1 MKTSRKLS
9 NTREKWQ
16 YCQKFRIACLDSD
29 RIVLT
34 LYGKS
39 GNIAK
44 KNCITKGIMQI
55 KRDFYLQ
62 QLVDGKQNGLIK
74 IVTGIRRCGKSFLLF
89 KLFRQY
95 LLDVGVDSDHIIQI
109 ALDDIENANL
119 REPLPLYKCIKAKMT
134 DEELYYILLD
144 EVQLVPR
151 FEEVLNSLLRID
163 NADVY
168 VTGSN
173 SKFLSSDIITE
184 FRGRGDEIHLYPLS
198 LSEYCEGTGLSPA
211 EAWKD
216 YYTYGGLPHTL
227 SLGTEKKKIDYLNNL
242 FESVYLIDILERQRI
257 KNKAEFEEL
266 VKIIASGIGA
276 PTNPTKLENTF
287 KSVKK
292 VNIDSVTI
300 SRYLG
305 YMQDAFLIEKAERYD
320 VKGKKYIGSLAKY
333 YFTDIGLRNAI
344 LGLRQQEETHIM
356 ENIIYNE
363 LRRRGCKVDVGM
375 VEQRFVD
382 NDGKWQRKQLEVDF
396 VVNEGNQRYYI
407 QSALALPD
415 EEKRKQEMG
424 SLLRINDSFKKIIIV
439 KDDIKP
445 WRDENGILTMGLLD
459 FLMNADSLEL

>member
-1 MKTSRKLS
+1 
-9 NTREKWQ
+9 
-16 YCQKFRIACLDSD
+16 
-29 RIVLT
+29 
-34 LYGKS
+34 
-39 GNIAK
+39 
-44 KNCITKGIMQI
+44 MQI
-55 KRDFYLQ
+55 KREFYLQ
-62 QLVDGKQNGLIK
+62 QLIDGKQNGLIK

-89 KLFRQY
+89 KLFKQH
-95 LLDVGVDSDHIIQI
+95 LLKAGVDAEHIIQI
-109 ALDDIENANL
+109 ALDDIESADL
-119 REPLPLYKCIKAKMT
+119 REPLTLYKCIKAKMK
-134 DEELYYILLD
+134 DDDLYYILLD

-151 FEEVLNSLLRID
+151 FEDVLNSLLRID

-216 YYTYGGLPHTL
+216 YYTYGGLPHILTL
-227 SLGTEKKKIDYLNNL
+227 ETEKKKFDYLDNL

-276 PTNPTKLENTF
+276 PTNPAKLANTF
-287 KSVKK
+287 KSVKN
-292 VNIDSVTI
+292 VNIDPTTI
-300 SRYLG
+300 NRYLG
-305 YMQDAFLIEKAERYD
+305 YMQDAFLIEKSERYD

-333 YFTDIGLRNAI
+333 YYSDLGLRNVI
-344 LGLRQQEETHIM
+344 LGLRQQEESHIM

-382 NDGKWQRKQLEVDF
+382 DDGKWKRKQLEVDF
-396 VVNEGNQRYYI
+396 VVNQGNQRYYI
-407 QSALALPD
+407 QSALALPNED
-415 EEKRKQEMG
+415 KRKQEMG
-424 SLLRINDSFKKIIIV
+424 SLLRINDSFKKMIIV

-459 FLMNADSLEL
+459 FLMNADSLEQ

>member
-1 MKTSRKLS
+1 
-9 NTREKWQ
+9 
-16 YCQKFRIACLDSD
+16 
-29 RIVLT
+29 
-34 LYGKS
+34 
-39 GNIAK
+39 
-44 KNCITKGIMQI
+44 MQI

-62 QLVDGKQNGLIK
+62 HLVDGKQNGLIK

-95 LLDVGVDSDHIIQI
+95 LLDVGVDSGHIIQL
-109 ALDDIENANL
+109 ALDDIENADL
-119 REPLPLYKCIKAKMT
+119 REPLTLYKCIKAKIT
-134 DEELYYILLD
+134 DNELYYILLD
-144 EVQLVPR
+144 EIQLVPR
-151 FEEVLNSLLRID
+151 FEEVLNSLLRIE
-163 NADVY
+163 NTDVY

-211 EAWKD
+211 DAWKD
-216 YYTYGGLPHTL
+216 YYTYGGLPHIL

-257 KNKAEFEEL
+257 KNKAKFEEL

-305 YMQDAFLIEKAERYD
+305 YMQDAFLIEKAEKYD

-333 YFTDIGLRNAI
+333 YFTDIGLRNVI
-344 LGLRQQEETHIM
+344 LRLRQQEETHIM

-396 VVNEGNQRYYI
+396 VANEGNQRYYI

-424 SLLRINDSFKKIIIV
+424 SLLRINDSFKKIIII

-459 FLMNADSLEL
+459 FLINADSLKQ

>member
-1 MKTSRKLS
+1 
-9 NTREKWQ
+9 
-16 YCQKFRIACLDSD
+16 
-29 RIVLT
+29 
-34 LYGKS
+34 
-39 GNIAK
+39 
-44 KNCITKGIMQI
+44 MQI
-55 KRDFYLQ
+55 KREFYLQ
-62 QLVDGKQNGLIK
+62 QLIDGKQNGLIK

-89 KLFRQY
+89 KLFKQH
-95 LLDVGVDSDHIIQI
+95 LLKAGVDAEHIIQI
-109 ALDDIENANL
+109 ALDDIESADL
-119 REPLPLYKCIKAKMT
+119 REPLTLYKCIKAKMK
-134 DEELYYILLD
+134 DDDLYYILLD

-151 FEEVLNSLLRID
+151 FEDVLNSLLRID

-198 LSEYCEGTGLSPA
+198 LSEYCEGTDLSPA

-216 YYTYGGLPHTL
+216 YYTYGGLPHILTL
-227 SLGTEKKKIDYLNNL
+227 ETEKKKFDYLDNL

-276 PTNPTKLENTF
+276 PTNPAKLANTF
-287 KSVKK
+287 KSVKN
-292 VNIDSVTI
+292 VNIDPTTI
-300 SRYLG
+300 NRYLG
-305 YMQDAFLIEKAERYD
+305 YMQDAFLIEKSERYD

-333 YFTDIGLRNAI
+333 YYSDLGLRNVI

-382 NDGKWQRKQLEVDF
+382 DDGKWKRKQLEVDF
-396 VVNEGNQRYYI
+396 VVNQGNQRYYI
-407 QSALALPD
+407 QSALALPNED
-415 EEKRKQEMG
+415 KRKQEMG
-424 SLLRINDSFKKIIIV
+424 SLLRINDSFKKMIIV

-459 FLMNADSLEL
+459 FLMNADSLEQ

>member
-1 MKTSRKLS
+1 
-9 NTREKWQ
+9 
-16 YCQKFRIACLDSD
+16 
-29 RIVLT
+29 
-34 LYGKS
+34 
-39 GNIAK
+39 
-44 KNCITKGIMQI
+44 MQI

-119 REPLPLYKCIKAKMT
+119 REPLPLYKCIKANMT

-198 LSEYCEGTGLSPA
+198 LSEFCEGTGLSPA

-242 FESVYLIDILERQRI
+242 FESVYLIDILERHRI

-292 VNIDSVTI
+292 INIDSVTI

-459 FLMNADSLEL
+459 FLMNADSLEQ

>member
-1 MKTSRKLS
+1 
-9 NTREKWQ
+9 
-16 YCQKFRIACLDSD
+16 
-29 RIVLT
+29 
-34 LYGKS
+34 
-39 GNIAK
+39 
-44 KNCITKGIMQI
+44 MQI
-55 KRDFYLQ
+55 KREFYLQ
-62 QLVDGKQNGLIK
+62 QLIDGKQNGLIK

-89 KLFRQY
+89 KLFKQH
-95 LLDVGVDSDHIIQI
+95 LLKAGVDAEHIIQI
-109 ALDDIENANL
+109 ALDDIESADL
-119 REPLPLYKCIKAKMT
+119 REPLTLYKCIKAKMK
-134 DEELYYILLD
+134 DDDLYYILLD

-151 FEEVLNSLLRID
+151 FEDVLNSLLRID

-216 YYTYGGLPHTL
+216 YYTYGGLPHILTL
-227 SLGTEKKKIDYLNNL
+227 ETEKKKFDYLDNL

-276 PTNPTKLENTF
+276 PTNPAKLANTF
-287 KSVKK
+287 KSVKN
-292 VNIDSVTI
+292 VNIDPTTI
-300 SRYLG
+300 DRYLG
-305 YMQDAFLIEKAERYD
+305 YMQDAFLIEKSERYD

-333 YFTDIGLRNAI
+333 YYSDLGLRNVI

-382 NDGKWQRKQLEVDF
+382 DDGKWKRKQLEVDF
-396 VVNEGNQRYYI
+396 VVNQGNQRYYI
-407 QSALALPD
+407 QSALALPNED
-415 EEKRKQEMG
+415 KRKQEMG
-424 SLLRINDSFKKIIIV
+424 SLLRINDSFKKMIIV

-459 FLMNADSLEL
+459 FLMNADSLEQ

>member
-1 MKTSRKLS
+1 
-9 NTREKWQ
+9 
-16 YCQKFRIACLDSD
+16 
-29 RIVLT
+29 
-34 LYGKS
+34 
-39 GNIAK
+39 
-44 KNCITKGIMQI
+44 MQI
-55 KRDFYLQ
+55 KREFYLQ
-62 QLVDGKQNGLIK
+62 QLINGKQNGLIK

-89 KLFRQY
+89 KLFKQH
-95 LLDVGVDSDHIIQI
+95 LLKAGVDAEHIIQI
-109 ALDDIENANL
+109 ALDDIESADL
-119 REPLPLYKCIKAKMT
+119 REPLTLYKCIKAKMK
-134 DEELYYILLD
+134 DDDLYYILLD

-151 FEEVLNSLLRID
+151 FEDVLNSLLRID

-216 YYTYGGLPHTL
+216 YYTYGGLPHILTL
-227 SLGTEKKKIDYLNNL
+227 ETEKKKFDYLDNL

-276 PTNPTKLENTF
+276 PTNPAKLANTF
-287 KSVKK
+287 KSVKN
-292 VNIDSVTI
+292 VNIDPTTI
-300 SRYLG
+300 DRYLG
-305 YMQDAFLIEKAERYD
+305 YMQDAFLIEKSERYD
-320 VKGKKYIGSLAKY
+320 VKEKKYIGSLAKY
-333 YFTDIGLRNAI
+333 YYSDLGLRNVI

-382 NDGKWQRKQLEVDF
+382 DDGKWKRKQLEVDF
-396 VVNEGNQRYYI
+396 VVNQGNQRYYI
-407 QSALALPD
+407 QSALALPNED
-415 EEKRKQEMG
+415 KRKQEMG
-424 SLLRINDSFKKIIIV
+424 SLLRINDSFKKMIIV

-459 FLMNADSLEL
+459 FLMNADSLEQ

>member
-1 MKTSRKLS
+1 
-9 NTREKWQ
+9 
-16 YCQKFRIACLDSD
+16 
-29 RIVLT
+29 
-34 LYGKS
+34 
-39 GNIAK
+39 
-44 KNCITKGIMQI
+44 MQI

-227 SLGTEKKKIDYLNNL
+227 SVSTEKKKIDYLNNL
-242 FESVYLIDILERQRI
+242 FESVYLIDILERHRI

-363 LRRRGCKVDVGM
+363 LLRRRCKVDVGM

-459 FLMNADSLEL
+459 FLMNADSLEQ

>member
-1 MKTSRKLS
+1 
-9 NTREKWQ
+9 
-16 YCQKFRIACLDSD
+16 
-29 RIVLT
+29 
-34 LYGKS
+34 
-39 GNIAK
+39 
-44 KNCITKGIMQI
+44 MQI

-119 REPLPLYKCIKAKMT
+119 REPLPLYKCIKANMT

-242 FESVYLIDILERQRI
+242 FESVYLIDILERHRI

-292 VNIDSVTI
+292 INIDSVTI

-320 VKGKKYIGSLAKY
+320 IKGKKYIGSLAKY

-396 VVNEGNQRYYI
+396 VVNDGNQRYYI

-459 FLMNADSLEL
+459 FLMNADSLEQ

>member
-1 MKTSRKLS
+1 MK
-9 NTREKWQ
+9 
-16 YCQKFRIACLDSD
+16 
-29 RIVLT
+29 
-34 LYGKS
+34 
-39 GNIAK
+39 
-44 KNCITKGIMQI
+44 I

-227 SLGTEKKKIDYLNNL
+227 SLGTEQKKIDYLNNL

-266 VKIIASGIGA
+266 VKIIASGIGT

-424 SLLRINDSFKKIIIV
+424 SLLRIHDSFKKIIIV

>member
-1 MKTSRKLS
+1 
-9 NTREKWQ
+9 
-16 YCQKFRIACLDSD
+16 
-29 RIVLT
+29 
-34 LYGKS
+34 
-39 GNIAK
+39 
-44 KNCITKGIMQI
+44 MQI

-216 YYTYGGLPHTL
+216 YYTYGGLPHIL

-276 PTNPTKLENTF
+276 LTNPTKLENTF

-363 LRRRGCKVDVGM
+363 LRRRGCKIDIGM

-415 EEKRKQEMG
+415 EDKRKQEMG

-445 WRDENGILTMGLLD
+445 WRDENGILTIGLLD
-459 FLMNADSLEL
+459 FLINTDSLEQ

>member
-1 MKTSRKLS
+1 MK
-9 NTREKWQ
+9 
-16 YCQKFRIACLDSD
+16 
-29 RIVLT
+29 
-34 LYGKS
+34 
-39 GNIAK
+39 
-44 KNCITKGIMQI
+44 I

-62 QLVDGKQNGLIK
+62 QLVDGKQNGLVK

-119 REPLPLYKCIKAKMT
+119 REPLSLYKCIKAKMT

-227 SLGTEKKKIDYLNNL
+227 SLGTEQKKIDYLNNL
-242 FESVYLIDILERQRI
+242 FESVYLIDILERHRI

-266 VKIIASGIGA
+266 VKIIASGIGT

-424 SLLRINDSFKKIIIV
+424 SLLRIHDSFKKIIIV

>member
-1 MKTSRKLS
+1 MK
-9 NTREKWQ
+9 
-16 YCQKFRIACLDSD
+16 
-29 RIVLT
+29 
-34 LYGKS
+34 
-39 GNIAK
+39 
-44 KNCITKGIMQI
+44 I

-62 QLVDGKQNGLIK
+62 QLVDGKQNGLVK

-119 REPLPLYKCIKAKMT
+119 REPLSLYKCIKAKMT

-227 SLGTEKKKIDYLNNL
+227 SLATEQKKIDYLNNL

-292 VNIDSVTI
+292 INIDSVTI

-320 VKGKKYIGSLAKY
+320 VKGKKHIGSLAKY

-459 FLMNADSLEL
+459 FLMNADSLEQ

>member
-1 MKTSRKLS
+1 
-9 NTREKWQ
+9 
-16 YCQKFRIACLDSD
+16 
-29 RIVLT
+29 
-34 LYGKS
+34 
-39 GNIAK
+39 
-44 KNCITKGIMQI
+44 MQI

-119 REPLPLYKCIKAKMT
+119 REPLPLYKCIKANMT

-242 FESVYLIDILERQRI
+242 FESVYLVDILERQRI

-292 VNIDSVTI
+292 INIDSVTI

-320 VKGKKYIGSLAKY
+320 VKGKKHIGSLAKY

>member
-1 MKTSRKLS
+1 
-9 NTREKWQ
+9 
-16 YCQKFRIACLDSD
+16 
-29 RIVLT
+29 
-34 LYGKS
+34 
-39 GNIAK
+39 
-44 KNCITKGIMQI
+44 MQI

-119 REPLPLYKCIKAKMT
+119 REPLPLYKCIKANMT

-242 FESVYLIDILERQRI
+242 FESVYLIDILERHRI

-292 VNIDSVTI
+292 INIDSVTI

-396 VVNEGNQRYYI
+396 VVNEGNHRYYI

-459 FLMNADSLEL
+459 FLMNADSLEQ

>member
-1 MKTSRKLS
+1 
-9 NTREKWQ
+9 
-16 YCQKFRIACLDSD
+16 
-29 RIVLT
+29 
-34 LYGKS
+34 
-39 GNIAK
+39 
-44 KNCITKGIMQI
+44 MQI

-119 REPLPLYKCIKAKMT
+119 REPLPLYKCIKANMT

-151 FEEVLNSLLRID
+151 FEEVSNSLLRID

-242 FESVYLIDILERQRI
+242 FESVYLIDILERHRI

-292 VNIDSVTI
+292 INIDSVTI

-459 FLMNADSLEL
+459 FLMNADSLEQ

>member
-1 MKTSRKLS
+1 MT
-9 NTREKWQ
+9 
-16 YCQKFRIACLDSD
+16 
-29 RIVLT
+29 
-34 LYGKS
+34 G
-39 GNIAK
+39 
-44 KNCITKGIMQI
+44 GIMQI

-62 QLVDGKQNGLIK
+62 QLVDGKQNGLVK

-227 SLGTEKKKIDYLNNL
+227 SLGTEQKKIDYLNNL

-266 VKIIASGIGA
+266 VKIIASGIGT

-424 SLLRINDSFKKIIIV
+424 SLLRIHDSFKKIIIV

>member
-1 MKTSRKLS
+1 
-9 NTREKWQ
+9 
-16 YCQKFRIACLDSD
+16 
-29 RIVLT
+29 
-34 LYGKS
+34 
-39 GNIAK
+39 
-44 KNCITKGIMQI
+44 MQI

-119 REPLPLYKCIKAKMT
+119 REPLPLYKCIKANMT

-227 SLGTEKKKIDYLNNL
+227 SLGTEQKKIDYLNNL
-242 FESVYLIDILERQRI
+242 FESVYLIDILERHRI

-266 VKIIASGIGA
+266 VKIIASGIGT

-292 VNIDSVTI
+292 INIDSVTI

-459 FLMNADSLEL
+459 FLMNADSLEQ

>member
-1 MKTSRKLS
+1 
-9 NTREKWQ
+9 
-16 YCQKFRIACLDSD
+16 
-29 RIVLT
+29 
-34 LYGKS
+34 
-39 GNIAK
+39 
-44 KNCITKGIMQI
+44 MQI

-119 REPLPLYKCIKAKMT
+119 REPLTLYKCIKTKMT

-382 NDGKWQRKQLEVDF
+382 NDGKWQRKRLEVDF

-459 FLMNADSLEL
+459 FLMGDYIRQYP

>member
-1 MKTSRKLS
+1 MK
-9 NTREKWQ
+9 
-16 YCQKFRIACLDSD
+16 
-29 RIVLT
+29 
-34 LYGKS
+34 
-39 GNIAK
+39 
-44 KNCITKGIMQI
+44 I

-62 QLVDGKQNGLIK
+62 QLVDGKQNGLVK

-119 REPLPLYKCIKAKMT
+119 REPLSLYKCIKAKMT

-266 VKIIASGIGA
+266 VKIIASGIGT

-424 SLLRINDSFKKIIIV
+424 SLLRIHDSFKKIIIV
-439 KDDIKP
+439 KGDIKP

>member
-1 MKTSRKLS
+1 
-9 NTREKWQ
+9 
-16 YCQKFRIACLDSD
+16 
-29 RIVLT
+29 
-34 LYGKS
+34 
-39 GNIAK
+39 
-44 KNCITKGIMQI
+44 MQI

-119 REPLPLYKCIKAKMT
+119 REPLPLYKCIKANMT

-242 FESVYLIDILERQRI
+242 FESVYLIDILERHRI

-292 VNIDSVTI
+292 INIDSVTI

-344 LGLRQQEETHIM
+344 LGLRQQEENHIM

-459 FLMNADSLEL
+459 FLMNADSLEQ

>member
-1 MKTSRKLS
+1 
-9 NTREKWQ
+9 
-16 YCQKFRIACLDSD
+16 
-29 RIVLT
+29 
-34 LYGKS
+34 
-39 GNIAK
+39 
-44 KNCITKGIMQI
+44 MQI
-55 KRDFYLQ
+55 KREFYLQ
-62 QLVDGKQNGLIK
+62 QLINGKQNGLIK

-89 KLFRQY
+89 KLFKQH
-95 LLDVGVDSDHIIQI
+95 LLKAGVDAEHIIQI
-109 ALDDIENANL
+109 ALDDIESADL
-119 REPLPLYKCIKAKMT
+119 REPLTLYKCIKAKMK
-134 DEELYYILLD
+134 DDDLYYILLD

-151 FEEVLNSLLRID
+151 FEDVLNSLLRID

-216 YYTYGGLPHTL
+216 YYTYGGLPHILTL
-227 SLGTEKKKIDYLNNL
+227 ETEKKKFDYLDNL

-276 PTNPTKLENTF
+276 PTNPAKLANTF
-287 KSVKK
+287 KSVKN
-292 VNIDSVTI
+292 VNIDPTTI
-300 SRYLG
+300 NRYLG
-305 YMQDAFLIEKAERYD
+305 YMQDAFLIEKSERYD

-333 YFTDIGLRNAI
+333 YYSDLGLRNVI
-344 LGLRQQEETHIM
+344 LGLRQQEKTHIM

-382 NDGKWQRKQLEVDF
+382 DDGKWKRKQLEVDF
-396 VVNEGNQRYYI
+396 VVNQGNQRYYI
-407 QSALALPD
+407 QSALALPNED
-415 EEKRKQEMG
+415 KRKQEMG
-424 SLLRINDSFKKIIIV
+424 SLLRINDSFKKMIIV

-459 FLMNADSLEL
+459 FLMNADSLEQ

>member
-1 MKTSRKLS
+1 
-9 NTREKWQ
+9 
-16 YCQKFRIACLDSD
+16 
-29 RIVLT
+29 
-34 LYGKS
+34 
-39 GNIAK
+39 
-44 KNCITKGIMQI
+44 MQI

-74 IVTGIRRCGKSFLLF
+74 IITGIRRCGKSFLLF

-119 REPLPLYKCIKAKMT
+119 REPLPLYKCIKANMT

-242 FESVYLIDILERQRI
+242 FESVYLIDILERHRI

-292 VNIDSVTI
+292 INIDSVTI

-459 FLMNADSLEL
+459 FLMNADSLEQ